1 MEYQFI
7 LDKIVNT
14 SKQIFGEELTGIYLH
29 GSLAMGCF
37 HPDKSDIDLIL
48 VIKDS
53 VSDGQKRR
61 LMDILVE
68 LNETGPRKGL
78 EFSMVTEEA
87 CRSREY
93 PTPFE
98 LHFSPTHLA
107 WYRSDPEDYIKK
119 MKGTDPDLSAHF
131 MIIRHYGIVLYG
143 RPVEEV
149 FDEVPREFY
158 LKSICSDIESSGEE
172 ILENPLYVIL
182 NLCRVL
188 GYAEECLILSKKTGG
203 EWGLANVPAAF
214 APLLREA
221 LECYASDRE
230 MKPDAEEAESFNKY
244 MRQRIKERKE

>member
-98 LHFSPTHLA
+98 LHFSP
-107 WYRSDPEDYIKK
+107 SDPPGMVPVGSGGLYKK
-119 MKGTDPDLSAHF
+119 
-131 MIIRHYGIVLYG
+131 
-143 RPVEEV
+143 
-149 FDEVPREFY
+149 DEGNG
-158 LKSICSDIESSGEE
+158 SGSVRSFHDHPA
-172 ILENPLYVIL
+172 LWHCFVWQ
-182 NLCRVL
+182 
-188 GYAEECLILSKKTGG
+188 TGG
-203 EWGLANVPAAF
+203 RG
-214 APLLREA
+214 
-221 LECYASDRE
+221 
-230 MKPDAEEAESFNKY
+230 
-244 MRQRIKERKE
+244 I

>member
-14 SKQIFGEELTGIYLH
+14 SKKIFGEELTGIYLH

-87 CRSREY
+87 
-93 PTPFE
+93 
-98 LHFSPTHLA
+98 
-107 WYRSDPEDYIKK
+107 
-119 MKGTDPDLSAHF
+119 
-131 MIIRHYGIVLYG
+131 
-143 RPVEEV
+143 
-149 FDEVPREFY
+149 
-158 LKSICSDIESSGEE
+158 
-172 ILENPLYVIL
+172 
-182 NLCRVL
+182 
-188 GYAEECLILSKKTGG
+188 
-203 EWGLANVPAAF
+203 
-214 APLLREA
+214 
-221 LECYASDRE
+221 
-230 MKPDAEEAESFNKY
+230 ESFNKY

>member
-7 LDKIVNT
+7 LDKIVET
-14 SKQIFGEELTGIYLH
+14 SKDIIGEDLTGIYLH

-98 LHFSPTHLA
+98 LHFSPAHLA

-188 GYAEECLILSKKTGG
+188 GYAEEGLILSKKPEGNGGLQTYRRLSRRFCGKRWNAMHRTG
-203 EWGLANVPAAF
+203 
-214 APLLREA
+214 
-221 LECYASDRE
+221 
-230 MKPDAEEAESFNKY
+230 K
-244 MRQRIKERKE
+244 

>member
-61 LMDILVE
+61 LMDI
-68 LNETGPRKGL
+68 
-78 EFSMVTEEA
+78 MVTEEA

-188 GYAEECLILSKKTGG
+188 GYAEEGLILSKKTGG